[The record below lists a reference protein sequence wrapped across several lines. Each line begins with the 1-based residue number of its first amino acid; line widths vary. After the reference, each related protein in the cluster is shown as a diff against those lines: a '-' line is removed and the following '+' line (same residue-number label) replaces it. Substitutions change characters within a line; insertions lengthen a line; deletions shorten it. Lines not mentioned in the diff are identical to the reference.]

1 MHSHWPSHENIDQLP
16 LSCFQMLEWVPWSH
30 NPQKT
35 ALVMSGKILKKVQNL
50 LTNTQNTLSTSRIN
64 IIGIKP
70 IKKLKQIGSD
80 YS

>member
-1 MHSHWPSHENIDQLP
+1 
-16 LSCFQMLEWVPWSH
+16 
-30 NPQKT
+30 
-35 ALVMSGKILKKVQNL
+35 VQNL

-70 IKKLKQIGSD
+70 IKMLKQIGSD